1 MRRPKNRQPL
11 KPLWMKLQQGHSR
24 NWVKPYVPTCNLFIT
39 SLNDHCN
46 WRFALT
52 LHYAKLIYTRQLMYY
67 NVTQARS
74 RNHFCRGKAKS
85 ITSFVCVCVSGC
97 VQIGDSVRVCVRAC
111 VAGGL
116 RVRFTLEEAIYW
128 VGCLTPRSGR
138 FTPERQGTHCI
149 EGWVGSRA
157 GMDGCGKPRRHR

>member
-1 MRRPKNRQPL
+1 
-11 KPLWMKLQQGHSR
+11 
-24 NWVKPYVPTCNLFIT
+24 
-39 SLNDHCN
+39 
-46 WRFALT
+46 
-52 LHYAKLIYTRQLMYY
+52 MYY

-157 GMDGCGKPRRHR
+157 GMDVCGKPRRHR